1 MKGLEKFNFKNK
13 RVLLRCDFDVP
24 LSNGVI
30 LDDFRIKKSLP
41 TISYLIG
48 KGAKIILIGHL
59 GRPEG
64 KVIESLRLSPIAE
77 RLSELL
83 GRPVIKSENCLGTQV
98 EKMVDS
104 LDSREIL
111 LLENLRFNK
120 GEQENDDSFARSLAK
135 LGDIY
140 INDAFANSHRAHA
153 SIVGLP
159 KYLDSGA
166 GLLFTKEIES
176 LSKVKDNPKRPLI
189 VIIGGA
195 KVETKAKLID
205 KIAEKADFVLI
216 GGLIKE
222 EACRNNVKFKYPEK
236 IVEPVNDTG
245 KKDIGL
251 ETIALFKEKI
261 SSAKTVFWNGPL
273 GPREKEEFCFGTE
286 EIVKAIIKS
295 KAFSV
300 AGGGETV
307 EFLNNAGLIHK
318 FSHVSTGGGAMMSFL
333 SGEKLPGIKAL
344 E

>member
-13 RVLLRCDFDVP
+13 KVLLRCDFDVP
-24 LSNGVI
+24 LSDGVI

-59 GRPEG
+59 DRPKG
-64 KVIESLRLSPIAE
+64 KVVESLRLDSIGE
-77 RLSELL
+77 RLSEFL
-83 GRPVIKSENCLGTQV
+83 GRPVIKAENCLGTEV
-98 EKMVDS
+98 EKLVENLS
-104 LDSREIL
+104 SGEIL
-111 LLENLRFNK
+111 LLENLRFNR
-120 GEQENDDSFARSLAK
+120 GEEENNDDFARSLAK
-135 LGDIY
+135 FGEIY

-159 KYLDSGA
+159 EYLDSGA
-166 GLLFTKEIES
+166 GLLFSKEIES
-176 LSKVKDNPKRPLI
+176 LSKIKDNPKRPLI
-189 VIIGGA
+189 AIIGGA
-195 KVETKAKLID
+195 KVETKTKLID
-205 KIAEKADFVLI
+205 RIAEKADFVLI
-216 GGLIKE
+216 GDLIKE
-222 EACRNNVKFKYPEK
+222 EAFKNNIKFRYPEK
-236 IVEPVNDTG
+236 IVEPVNNMG
-245 KKDIGL
+245 KKDIGS

-273 GPREKEEFCFGTE
+273 GQTEKEEFCFGTE
-286 EIVKAIIKS
+286 EIAKAIIKS

-307 EFLNNAGLIHK
+307 EFLNKAGLIDK